1 MSTSQLPRNNAK
13 TQTQPQNKSQARQA
27 IVLPTLAIGA
37 KSDVGKKRAKHPNQD
52 AIGLFSESAVLSSEV
67 LKKGMLFVVADGM
80 GGTAGGQEASQIA
93 VETTI
98 KSYYASA
105 SQSAMCDEPDIK
117 RHLEQSIQT
126 ANLQIYQHGHSEP
139 DVWGIGSTIVAAV
152 IQDSQLVVAHVGD
165 SRAYLFRQGQLKQL
179 TTDHTLAQGL
189 LDIGLIT
196 AEEVPHH
203 PRRHILSRSLG
214 HEETVSIDMQI
225 CTLQE
230 GDVVLLCSNG
240 LSDVLCEQEI
250 SDVLHSQ
257 QAHQAAHRLVEIANE
272 HGGPDNI
279 SVMVLH
285 IERLPA
291 AQR

>member
-1 MSTSQLPRNNAK
+1 MSTPQLPPHGAK
-13 TQTQPQNKSQARQA
+13 TQTQPQNKSQVGQA
-27 IVLPTLAIGA
+27 SLTILPTLTIGA
-37 KSDVGKKRAKHPNQD
+37 ESDVGKKRAKHPNQD
-52 AIGLFSESAVLSSEV
+52 AIGLFSETPVESSEV

-80 GGTAGGQEASQIA
+80 GWPAGGEEASQIA
-93 VETTI
+93 VETTMQA
-98 KSYYASA
+98 YYASA
-105 SQSAMCDEPDIK
+105 DKPDIK
-117 RHLEQSIQT
+117 RRLEQSIQA
-126 ANLQIYQHGHSEP
+126 ANIQIYQRGHEGKSSWEM
-139 DVWGIGSTIVAAV
+139 GSTIVAAV

-165 SRAYLFRQGQLKQL
+165 SRAYLFRQAQLKQL

-189 LDIGLIT
+189 LNLGLIT
-196 AEEVPHH
+196 AKEVPHH

-214 HEETVSIDMQI
+214 HEETVSIEMQT

-230 GDVVLLCSNG
+230 GDVILLCSNG
-240 LSDVLCEQEI
+240 LSDVLCEPEI

-279 SVMVLH
+279 SVIVLH
-285 IERLPA
+285 IERLSA